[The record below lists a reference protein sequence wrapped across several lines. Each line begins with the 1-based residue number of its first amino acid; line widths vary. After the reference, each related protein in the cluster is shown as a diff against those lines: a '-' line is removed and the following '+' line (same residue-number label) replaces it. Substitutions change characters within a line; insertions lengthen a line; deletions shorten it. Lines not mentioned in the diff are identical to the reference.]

1 MGPEARSADNMKTL
15 YRIANAIDALNIRVG
30 NLIAWTAFLMVL
42 IQFGIVVLRYVFAF
56 SNTALSE
63 SIWYLHGLL
72 FMIGAGYTLL
82 HDGHVRVDVIYRE
95 ASQRYKAWV
104 DLLGATLFIIPLCI
118 LTVWLSWGYVINAW
132 IVLEGSTELA
142 GLPLIFLY
150 KTVIW
155 VFAALVGVQALS
167 MAIKAFLF
175 LMGRW
180 PRYSPGPMMWEQTG
194 GAKRP

>member
-1 MGPEARSADNMKTL
+1 MHTL
-15 YRIANAIDALNIRVG
+15 YRIANAIDALNTRVG
-30 NLIAWTAFLMVL
+30 NAIAWTAFAMVL
-42 IQFGIVVLRYVFAF
+42 IQFAVVILRYVFAF

-82 HDGHVRVDVIYRE
+82 YDGHVRVDVFYRE

-104 DLLGATLFIIPLCI
+104 DLLGSMLFIIPLCI

-132 IVLEGSTELA
+132 RVLEGSTELA

-155 VFAALVGVQALS
+155 AFALFVGLQALS
-167 MAIKAFLF
+167 IAIKALLY
-175 LMGRW
+175 LMRRW
-180 PRYSPGPMMWEQTG
+180 PRYSPGPMKWEQTG
-194 GAKRP
+194 GAEQP

>member
-1 MGPEARSADNMKTL
+1 MQTL
-15 YRIANAIDALNIRVG
+15 YRIATTIDALNTRIG
-30 NLIAWTAFLMVL
+30 NAIAWTAFLMVL
-42 IQFGIVVLRYVFAF
+42 IQFGVVILRYVFAF

-82 HDGHVRVDVIYRE
+82 YDGHVRVDVFYRE
-95 ASQRYKAWV
+95 ARARYKAWV
-104 DLLGATLFIIPLCI
+104 DLLGSVLFVVPLCI

-132 IVLEGSTELA
+132 ISLEGSTELA

-155 VFAALVGVQALS
+155 VFAALVGLQGLS
-167 MAIKAFLF
+167 TAIKAFLF

-180 PRYSPGPMMWEQTG
+180 PRYSPGPLRWDQP
-194 GAKRP
+194 GAAERS

>member
-1 MGPEARSADNMKTL
+1 MQTL
-15 YRIANAIDALNIRVG
+15 YRIANFIDALNDRVG
-30 NLIAWTAFLMVL
+30 NAIAWAAFIMVL
-42 IQFGIVVLRYVFAF
+42 IQFGIVILRYVFAF

-82 HDGHVRVDVIYRE
+82 YDGHVRVDVIYRE

-104 DLLGATLFIIPLCI
+104 DLLGSVLFIIPLCI

-132 IVLEGSTELA
+132 RVLEGSTELS

-155 VFAALVGVQALS
+155 VFAAFVGLQALS
-167 MAIKAFLF
+167 TAIKAFLF

-180 PRYSPGPMMWEQTG
+180 PRYSQGPMTWDQPGPAEQ
-194 GAKRP
+194 P

>member
-1 MGPEARSADNMKTL
+1 MQTL
-15 YRIANAIDALNIRVG
+15 YRIANVIDAVNTRVG
-30 NLIAWTAFLMVL
+30 HAIAWTAFAMVL
-42 IQFGIVVLRYVFAF
+42 IQFAVVILRYVFAF

-82 HDGHVRVDVIYRE
+82 YDGHVRVDVFYRE

-104 DLLGATLFIIPLCI
+104 DLLGSALFIIPLCI

-132 IVLEGSTELA
+132 RVLEGSTELA
-142 GLPLIFLY
+142 GLPLTFLY

-155 VFAALVGVQALS
+155 VFAFFVGLQALS
-167 MAIKAFLF
+167 TAIKAFLF

-180 PRYSPGPMMWEQTG
+180 PRYSPGPMSWREPGAAEQS
-194 GAKRP
+194 

>member
-1 MGPEARSADNMKTL
+1 MRHL
-15 YRIANAIDALNIRVG
+15 YRIAKAIDAVNIRAG
-30 NLIAWTAFLMVL
+30 NAIAWTAFIMVL
-42 IQFGIVVLRYVFAF
+42 IQFAVVILRYVFAF

-82 HDGHVRVDVIYRE
+82 YDGHVRVDVIYRE
-95 ASQRYKAWV
+95 ASTRYKAVV
-104 DLLGATLFIIPLCI
+104 DLVGSLAFILPLCI

-132 IVLEGSTELA
+132 RVLEGSTELA

-155 VFAALVGVQALS
+155 VFAGLVGLQAIS
-167 MAIKAFLF
+167 TAIKAVLY

-180 PRYSPGPMMWEQTG
+180 PRYTVGPLTWDQP
-194 GAKRP
+194 GAKDQA

>member
-1 MGPEARSADNMKTL
+1 MQTI
-15 YRIANAIDALNIRVG
+15 YRIANAIDGLNTRVG
-30 NLIAWTAFLMVL
+30 NAIAWTAFLMVL
-42 IQFGIVVLRYVFAF
+42 IQFGIVILRYVFAF

-82 HDGHVRVDVIYRE
+82 YDGHVRVDVIYRE
-95 ASQRYKAWV
+95 ASQRYKAWI
-104 DLLGATLFIIPLCI
+104 DLLGSVLFIIPLCI
-118 LTVWLSWGYVINAW
+118 LTVYLSWGYVINAW

-142 GLPLIFLY
+142 GLQLIFLY

-155 VFAALVGVQALS
+155 VFAVFVGLQALS
-167 MAIKAFLF
+167 TAIKAFLF

-180 PRYSPGPMMWEQTG
+180 PRYSPGPMAWDQP
-194 GAKRP
+194 GAADQS

>member
-1 MGPEARSADNMKTL
+1 MQTL
-15 YRIANAIDALNIRVG
+15 YRIANAIDALNTRVG
-30 NLIAWTAFLMVL
+30 NVIAWAAFLMVL
-42 IQFGIVVLRYVFAF
+42 IQFGVVILRYVFAF

-82 HDGHVRVDVIYRE
+82 YDGHVRVDVFYRE

-104 DLLGATLFIIPLCI
+104 DLLGSVVFIIPLCI
-118 LTVWLSWGYVINAW
+118 LTIWLSWGYVINAW
-132 IVLEGSTELA
+132 RVLEGSTELA

-155 VFAALVGVQALS
+155 VFAAFVGLQALS
-167 MAIKAFLF
+167 TGIKAFLF

-180 PRYSPGPMMWEQTG
+180 PRYSPGPMSWDQPGAAEQS
-194 GAKRP
+194 

>member
-104 DLLGATLFIIPLCI
+104 DLLGATLFIIPLCV

>member
-95 ASQRYKAWV
+95 ASQRYKTWV

>member
-1 MGPEARSADNMKTL
+1 MKTL

-30 NLIAWTAFLMVL
+30 NAIAWTAFIMVL
-42 IQFGIVVLRYVFAF
+42 VQFGVVILRYVFAF
-56 SNTALSE
+56 SNIALSE
-63 SIWYLHGLL
+63 SIWYMHGLL

-82 HDGHVRVDVIYRE
+82 YDGHVRVDVFYRE
-95 ASQRYKAWV
+95 ASPRYKAWV
-104 DLLGATLFIIPLCI
+104 DLLGSLLFVIPLCI

-155 VFAALVGVQALS
+155 VFAAFVGMQGLS
-167 MAIKAFLF
+167 TAIKAFLY

-180 PRYSPGPMMWEQTG
+180 PRYSPGPLSWDHSGATG
-194 GAKRP
+194 HS

>member
-1 MGPEARSADNMKTL
+1 MTTL

-30 NLIAWTAFLMVL
+30 NAIAWMAFVMVL
-42 IQFGIVVLRYVFAF
+42 VQFAVVILRYVFAF

-63 SIWYLHGLL
+63 SIWHMHGLL

-82 HDGHVRVDVIYRE
+82 YDGHVRVDVFYRE
-95 ASQRYKAWV
+95 AKPRYKAWV
-104 DLLGATLFIIPLCI
+104 DLIGSLVFVIPLCI

-132 IVLEGSTELA
+132 ISLEGSTELA

-155 VFAALVGVQALS
+155 VFAALVGAQGLS
-167 MAIKAFLF
+167 TAIKAFLY

-180 PRYSPGPMMWEQTG
+180 PRYSPGPMTWDQP
-194 GAKRP
+194 GAAGHS